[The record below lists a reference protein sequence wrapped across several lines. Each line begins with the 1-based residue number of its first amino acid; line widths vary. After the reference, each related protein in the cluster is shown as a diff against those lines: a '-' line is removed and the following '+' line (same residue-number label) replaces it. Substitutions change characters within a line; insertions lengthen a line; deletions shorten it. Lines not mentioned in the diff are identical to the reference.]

1 MATLTKGKTFTNGET
16 VTPQKLHELVD
27 LGTVSGIVNADIA
40 ASAAI
45 ADSKLA
51 QISTAGKVLPAAVQ
65 GTAVVTADPRLS
77 DARTPVPHWHAIS
90 DTTGLQAALD
100 GKQASGSYVVTTD
113 ARLSDHRTP
122 TSHNHGAA
130 DITVGTLAND
140 RLPAILQAAAQMIYD
155 WNDALENG
163 CYQGNQAANAPDGVL
178 DWWLGY
184 VEVHSALW
192 VTQTVH
198 WFTVDAPTNTQIWRR
213 SSSNVLGVRV
223 WNAWHK
229 LQLSQAE
236 QDARYQASGSYVIT
250 TDSRLSDA
258 RTPVSHTH
266 DDRYYTET
274 EMNTL
279 LAGKQAAGSYAPAT
293 GIAPSAITGTA
304 VVTTDSR
311 LSDARTPTTHTHDDR
326 YYTETEMNTL
336 LAGKQASG
344 SYAPATGIAQSA
356 VTNLT
361 TDLAGKAA
369 SSHTHDASAITAG
382 TLANART
389 TASAENTANTIVARD
404 ASGNIKGQDLI
415 SERFSADLN
424 CGILQ
429 FRKGMGTVSNPANT
443 NGSFPNL
450 GIISFNGYS
459 FGAWEQQTAI
469 VVNQIA
475 SDFAQRPVG
484 NFEIQTRATNGTFQN
499 RFRITGDG
507 NGVFSGTCSAT
518 VLVQTSDVEEKE
530 NIDYKF
536 LHGLET
542 IKSLKPVYFDF
553 KGDGPKGNIGFIA
566 QDVVKEIPNAVLSYN
581 KVIYE
586 NEKEHEVERLGIKEG
601 HLVAVLVKAVQE
613 LAARV
618 AALEAR

>member
-1 MATLTKGKTFTNGET
+1 MATLTKGKTFTNGEL
-16 VTPQKLHELVD
+16 VTPASIHQLVD
-27 LGTVSGIVNADIA
+27 AATVSNITNTDIA
-40 ASAAI
+40 ANAAI

-51 QISTAGKVLPAAVQ
+51 QITTAGKVANSAT
-65 GTAVVTADPRLS
+65 TATNANTAS
-77 DARTPVPHWHAIS
+77 AIVAR
-90 DTTGLQAALD
+90 D
-100 GKQASGSYVVTTD
+100 ASGNFSAGT
-113 ARLSDHRTP
+113 
-122 TSHNHGAA
+122 
-130 DITVGTLAND
+130 IT
-140 RLPAILQAAAQMIYD
+140 
-155 WNDALENG
+155 
-163 CYQGNQAANAPDGVL
+163 
-178 DWWLGY
+178 
-184 VEVHSALW
+184 
-192 VTQTVH
+192 
-198 WFTVDAPTNTQIWRR
+198 
-213 SSSNVLGVRV
+213 
-223 WNAWHK
+223 
-229 LQLSQAE
+229 
-236 QDARYQASGSYVIT
+236 AS
-250 TDSRLSDA
+250 L
-258 RTPVSHTH
+258 
-266 DDRYYTET
+266 
-274 EMNTL
+274 
-279 LAGKQAAGSYAPAT
+279 
-293 GIAPSAITGTA
+293 TGTA
-304 VVTTDSR
+304 
-311 LSDARTPTTHTHDDR
+311 
-326 YYTETEMNTL
+326 
-336 LAGKQASG
+336 SG
-344 SYAPATGIAQSA
+344 NA
-356 VTNLT
+356 L
-361 TDLAGKAA
+361 

-415 SERFSADLN
+415 SERFSDDLN
-424 CGILQ
+424 CGVLK
-429 FRKGMGTVSNPANT
+429 FRKAMGTVSNPINT

-469 VVNQIA
+469 VVNQIT

-566 QDVVKEIPNAVLSYN
+566 QDVVKEVPNAVLSYN

>member
-1 MATLTKGKTFTNGET
+1 MPCTW
-16 VTPQKLHELVD
+16 P
-27 LGTVSGIVNADIA
+27 
-40 ASAAI
+40 
-45 ADSKLA
+45 
-51 QISTAGKVLPAAVQ
+51 
-65 GTAVVTADPRLS
+65 
-77 DARTPVPHWHAIS
+77 
-90 DTTGLQAALD
+90 
-100 GKQASGSYVVTTD
+100 
-113 ARLSDHRTP
+113 
-122 TSHNHGAA
+122 
-130 DITVGTLAND
+130 
-140 RLPAILQAAAQMIYD
+140 
-155 WNDALENG
+155 
-163 CYQGNQAANAPDGVL
+163 
-178 DWWLGY
+178 
-184 VEVHSALW
+184 
-192 VTQTVH
+192 
-198 WFTVDAPTNTQIWRR
+198 R
-213 SSSNVLGVRV
+213 SSKSSN
-223 WNAWHK
+223 
-229 LQLSQAE
+229 
-236 QDARYQASGSYVIT
+236 
-250 TDSRLSDA
+250 
-258 RTPVSHTH
+258 
-266 DDRYYTET
+266 
-274 EMNTL
+274 
-279 LAGKQAAGSYAPAT
+279 
-293 GIAPSAITGTA
+293 
-304 VVTTDSR
+304 
-311 LSDARTPTTHTHDDR
+311 
-326 YYTETEMNTL
+326 
-336 LAGKQASG
+336 
-344 SYAPATGIAQSA
+344 APATGIAQSA

-415 SERFSADLN
+415 SERISNDLN

-484 NFEIQTRATNGTFQN
+484 NFEIQTRAINGTFQN